1 MGGLKE
7 ELLKSI
13 WHAFTALD
21 LDRSGKVSKSQLKA
35 RRGARGAG
43 GRGRTEGAAAAP
55 RCASGPAPAACPR
68 CPSGRD
74 PPWGGR
80 RVAAAGAGCVRG
92 GARGLPRGPRGA
104 TVRPYRS
111 ANRGISREAPA
122 VPLSPGSRS
131 EVAFVLLTELSGS
144 SLNPVPSW
152 PCFTGPSW
160 PGRNGQHPTK

>member
-55 RCASGPAPAACPR
+55 RCASGPRPAACPR
-68 CPSGRD
+68 CPSTGSAVGWPQGRS
-74 PPWGGR
+74 
-80 RVAAAGAGCVRG
+80 CRG
-92 GARGLPRGPRGA
+92 WLRARGSSRLAKGTARCH
-104 TVRPYRS
+104 S
-111 ANRGISREAPA
+111 A
-122 VPLSPGSRS
+122 PLSECEQGNQSRGSGCA
-131 EVAFVLLTELSGS
+131 V
-144 SLNPVPSW
+144 VP
-152 PCFTGPSW
+152 
-160 PGRNGQHPTK
+160 RLAL